1 MKCLIVE
8 DDFISRKLLQMYLS
22 EYGECFIA
30 ADGCEAVEAV
40 REALK
45 ENEPYDLI
53 CLDILMPRMDGHNAL
68 QAIRR
73 IEDEHEIAD
82 SHRAKIIMTSALG
95 DPESI
100 TKAFK
105 KGCEAYIVKPV
116 RKVRL
121 LKEMEKLGLIR
132 FEVSR

>member
-8 DDFISRKLLQMYLS
+8 DDFTARRLLQMYLS
-22 EYGECFIA
+22 EHGECFVA

-40 REALK
+40 KEAL
-45 ENEPYDLI
+45 EQNEPYDLI
-53 CLDILMPRMDGHNAL
+53 CLDILMPRMDGRDAL

-73 IEDEHEIAD
+73 LEHENGIPD
-82 SHRAKIIMTSALG
+82 SHRTKVIMTSALG

-116 RKVRL
+116 QKVRL
-121 LKEMEKLGLIR
+121 IKEMERLGFLQ
-132 FEVSR
+132 FEASK